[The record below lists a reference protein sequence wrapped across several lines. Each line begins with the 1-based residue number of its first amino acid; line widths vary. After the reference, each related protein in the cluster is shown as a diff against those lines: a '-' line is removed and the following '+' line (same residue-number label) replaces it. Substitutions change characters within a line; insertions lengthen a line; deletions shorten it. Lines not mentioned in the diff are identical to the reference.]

1 MIVLLQLQL
10 SVSRAPKD
18 LWTSSVRFVLFAI
31 ANSRAWVAID
41 PQCGAAR
48 RGACLAYN
56 SRSAVR
62 AMQRTPHECTDR
74 QGMSAVRSGF
84 PTVDSNERSFLVRRQ
99 RCAPGVC
106 AKEGRSILLGD
117 GPHISTR
124 AAGSRRPPRQAAHTM
139 YVARCML
146 HAICCT
152 LHIASCMSHV
162 ACCTLYAARCAGLR
176 NPPAQLPFHICP
188 GPGHSPSSISVPLL
202 RACRSPRKPI
212 RTVTTCAL
220 PHSDQFRR
228 RCGSGES
235 TPGADVAWQG

>member
-10 SVSRAPKD
+10 SVSDTPKD

-31 ANSRAWVAID
+31 ATSRAWAAID
-41 PQCGAAR
+41 PQCGAVR

-62 AMQRTPHECTDR
+62 TMQRTPHECTAS
-74 QGMSAVRSGF
+74 MSAVRSGF
-84 PTVDSNERSFLVRRQ
+84 RTVDSDKRSFLVRRQ

-146 HAICCT
+146 HAIC
-152 LHIASCMSHV
+152 ARCMLQVACCMLHV
-162 ACCTLYAARCAGLR
+162 ACCTLYVARCAGLR

-188 GPGHSPSSISVPLL
+188 GPGHSPSSISVPRLPFPAQTYPNCHDL
-202 RACRSPRKPI
+202 RLATFGPVS
-212 RTVTTCAL
+212 A
-220 PHSDQFRR
+220 QM
-228 RCGSGES
+228 
-235 TPGADVAWQG
+235 WQR